1 MQPFSH
7 IKMELLLSVAFIGYL
22 MYGRAVNRTEAAAI
36 KKGFEELVASG
47 DIRVAAELG
56 KSEFACDLTGMY
68 FEAGTEYFVVVDSDE
83 MRRIMNI
90 DTRSDKAKLFRYFVS
105 VVGCFNLSSKLEP
118 EYRGKVCG
126 VSIESMNSLIP
137 MRTAVRYNEILEQ
150 NKILYIY
157 RSEDILIKDG
167 DITRI
172 PNTYSRYEDREI
184 AMKFAINYQEHYG
197 WTSLHDK
204 KKSSQIKANNSRS
217 LAQKYHNLCK
227 GNQYDMLTVREIYEW
242 AQNWNRAQKGI
253 YDEERSRGYDGVLCQ
268 KDMTVFKQFSGLFS
282 ESEKQSMIIDEKA
295 G

>member
-118 EYRGKVCG
+118 EYRGRVCG

-137 MRTAVRYNEILEQ
+137 MRTAVRYLS
-150 NKILYIY
+150 KI
-157 RSEDILIKDG
+157 
-167 DITRI
+167 
-172 PNTYSRYEDREI
+172 
-184 AMKFAINYQEHYG
+184 
-197 WTSLHDK
+197 
-204 KKSSQIKANNSRS
+204 KSS
-217 LAQKYHNLCK
+217 
-227 GNQYDMLTVREIYEW
+227 TVI
-242 AQNWNRAQKGI
+242 
-253 YDEERSRGYDGVLCQ
+253 GVRI
-268 KDMTVFKQFSGLFS
+268 F
-282 ESEKQSMIIDEKA
+282 
-295 G
+295 